1 MGAVSA
7 AVLGYIPSP
16 SNGTF
21 QLGPFTLHMYGVML
35 LLGIAACIWLT
46 GRRWVRLGG
55 DWDLVYRVALWG
67 VIGGIVGARLYHDA
81 TSWNQDPLLGQPGG
95 SHPWWGFAAVW
106 DGGLGIWGAIPVGC
120 LAGAWVVRRS
130 GNSIRL
136 FMDAVA
142 PGLLLAQAIGRWG
155 NYWNQELYGK
165 PTSLPWA
172 LRIDRVHQFGILK
185 RYQSSGDFGYY
196 QPTFLYEFLWDGI
209 GVGLLLWVDRRFNL
223 RRPALFALYV
233 AWYTTFRTFEE
244 ILRIDPSNYFLGMRI
259 NFWVSLGI
267 WIVSVAFFVWWQ
279 FLRRPS
285 AAPAGRT
292 RAIPTGPRMAVPKS
306 RVR

>member
-1 MGAVSA
+1 MAAVSPA
-7 AVLGYIPSP
+7 LLAYIPSP
-16 SNGTF
+16 SNGSF
-21 QLGPFTLHMYGVML
+21 ALGPFTLHMYGVML

-46 GRRWVRLGG
+46 GRRWAAWGG

-67 VIGGIVGARLYHDA
+67 VIAGVIGARLYHDA
-81 TSWNQDPLLGQPGG
+81 TSWNQDPLLGAPGG

-106 DGGLGIWGAIPVGC
+106 DGGLGIWGAILAGV

-130 GNSIRL
+130 GNGIRL

-165 PTSLPWA
+165 PTKLPWA
-172 LRIDRVHQFGILK
+172 LRIDSAHQFGILK
-185 RYQSSGDFGYY
+185 RYRHAPFGYY

-209 GVGLLLWVDRRFNL
+209 GVGVLLWLDRRFTI

-233 AWYTTFRTFEE
+233 AWYTTFRTYEE
-244 ILRIDPSNYFLGMRI
+244 ILRIDPSNYFAGERV

-267 WIVSVAFFVWWQ
+267 WVLSVAFFVWWQ
-279 FLRRPS
+279 FVRRP
-285 AAPAGRT
+285 AAAQAARSRPV
-292 RAIPTGPRMAVPKS
+292 PTGPRMAVPKG